1 MPHRV
6 DIDSIHQN
14 LFLLLNICYAAQA
27 FAQNHDLE
35 SSDGLEIVDGQY
47 YFGWLRFTLSDK
59 LIDIAAKTRIIL
71 DMVRAEEESYRAD
84 GEKFSVD
91 SRALDR
97 KICDQYIIGFFIGA
111 DDPVTLRES
120 CNKIIHALD
129 IRPIFEKSD
138 EDHVLDEESDDKRDW
153 KYWKGILELRG
164 QKGKDE
170 WCFTLHLG
178 QFCVALE
185 ELITQLEHEVD
196 WHSMQ
201 GDDLF

>member
-1 MPHRV
+1 
-6 DIDSIHQN
+6 
-14 LFLLLNICYAAQA
+14 
-27 FAQNHDLE
+27 
-35 SSDGLEIVDGQY
+35 
-47 YFGWLRFTLSDK
+47 
-59 LIDIAAKTRIIL
+59 
-71 DMVRAEEESYRAD
+71 MV
-84 GEKFSVD
+84 
-91 SRALDR
+91 
-97 KICDQYIIGFFIGA
+97 FFIGA